1 MYRFAII
8 ATCAAGVE
16 RPCGYENEL
25 STPVESAFS
34 TNRIWTCPNRVP
46 ERSLNARYATNAF
59 RDTRRDR
66 DGRLLN
72 RGAGRAAAV
81 MDLGEE
87 LQLADAGRPRDRD
100 LGIGVHG
107 ERHHAVDIGRC
118 QTRIVER
125 IQHSLGG
132 QPKLTAAGVLR
143 EVGRADPDNR
153 RLPGQLTRHQAFP
166 PMLNVAVAI
175 T

>member
-1 MYRFAII
+1 MVIGFSKKYAFGFLAACWRSATETAPKSLLVAPDRCMYRFAII

-59 RDTRRDR
+59 RDTRRYR

-107 ERHHAVDIGRC
+107 EGHHAVDIGRC

-125 IQHSLGG
+125 IQHRLGC
-132 QPKLTAAGVLR
+132 QPK
-143 EVGRADPDNR
+143 
-153 RLPGQLTRHQAFP
+153 
-166 PMLNVAVAI
+166 
-175 T
+175 